1 MNNCNLQKRIQKQMS
16 LISMLSSTKF
26 GKFALIAVTAS
37 LVGCASPAPRI
48 LPTVSMLGSFKP
60 DCNIAKEQLE
70 WLRSIR
76 PTIHEKRDANLQVK
90 MWGEF
95 SKEFMVN
102 KDISDN
108 RIDYL
113 IDVNIK
119 EIYYRC
125 NFRHTSY

>member
-1 MNNCNLQKRIQKQMS
+1 
-16 LISMLSSTKF
+16 MLSSTKF
-26 GKFALIAVTAS
+26 GKCVLVVVTAS
-37 LVGCASPAPRI
+37 LIGCASPAPRI
-48 LPTVSMLGSFKP
+48 LPTASTLGSFKP

-76 PTIHEKRDANLQVK
+76 PTVYEKRDAYLQVTL
-90 MWGEF
+90 WGEF
-95 SKEFMVN
+95 SKEFIAN
-102 KDISDN
+102 KDVSDN

-125 NFRHTSY
+125 NFRNSSY